1 MRRTQLMGVAVLLLL
16 VMVFLAVGREA
27 ETMNSLPR
35 PELGQSSKKFDLH
48 ATLIWNGEE
57 YRYPITLRVQPEQVQ
72 KSEKEQLLAG
82 IQERIKAPLLDGN
95 PAMDQISAPLKLLRQ
110 DPKTGVSIR
119 WNSSKEEIVDSQGN
133 IWTLGLTQRTPV
145 TLTAS
150 VTVGEEEHH
159 WEFDL
164 LVLPPTSPDLKKRNV
179 TKQQEQELE
188 HLLQQIVTGLERN
201 SSGDSL
207 ILPATLPG
215 DVTMQWH
222 KPTSSPGVLLL
233 IPLLVWLWS
242 AQRKREHS
250 RKLQLR
256 KQGLLTDYYNL
267 LDQLVLLLNAGL
279 VVQSALTKITQ
290 DYETH
295 RGPGRTRLL
304 YEELSELQQRIRFTK
319 TSLESELQQLGK
331 STELLELNRFAA
343 ILSDHLH
350 RGSSLVEKL
359 EAEQRLLWFQ
369 RKKVAEERGKLAD
382 TKLVV
387 PMMLQLLAVIL
398 ISIAPVLMELD

>member
-1 MRRTQLMGVAVLLLL
+1 MRRTQSMGIAVLLLL
-16 VMVFLAVGREA
+16 VMVFLAFGREA

-82 IQERIKAPLLDGN
+82 IQERIKAPFLDGN

-133 IWTLGLTQRTPV
+133 VWTLGLTQRTPV

-164 LVLPPTSPDLKKRNV
+164 LVLPPTSPDLIKRNV

-188 HLLQQIVTGLERN
+188 HLLQQVVKGLEGN

-215 DVTMQWH
+215 DVTLQWN
-222 KPTSSPGVLLL
+222 KPTSSPVVLLL
-233 IPLLVWLWS
+233 IPLLVWIWS

-250 RKLQLR
+250 RKRQRR
-256 KQGLLTDYYNL
+256 KQGLLTDYYDL

-290 DYETH
+290 DYEIH
-295 RGPGRTRLL
+295 RGTGRTRLL

-331 STELLELNRFAA
+331 NTELLELNRFAA

-382 TKLVV
+382 TKLVI

>member
-1 MRRTQLMGVAVLLLL
+1 MRKKQTVGIAVLILF
-16 VMVFLAVGREA
+16 VVVFLALGREA
-27 ETMNSLPR
+27 ETLNSLTR
-35 PELGQSSKKFDLH
+35 PELGQSAKKFDLQ
-48 ATLIWNGEE
+48 ATLTWNGQE
-57 YRYPITLRVQPEQVQ
+57 YRYPITLRIQPEQVE
-72 KSEKEQLLAG
+72 KSEEEQLLEG
-82 IQERIKAPLLDGN
+82 IQDRIQAPFLDGN
-95 PAMDQISAPLKLLRQ
+95 AAMDQISGPLNLLHQ

-133 IWTLGLTQRTPV
+133 VWTLGLTQSTPV

-150 VTVGEEEHH
+150 VALGEEEHH

-164 LVLPPTSPDLKKRNV
+164 LVLPPTEPDLEKRTV

-188 HLLQQIVTGLERN
+188 HLLQQIVQGLERN
-201 SSGDSL
+201 SSGDTL
-207 ILPATLPG
+207 ILPASLPG
-215 DVTMQWH
+215 DVTMQWN
-222 KPTSSPGVLLL
+222 KPTPSPGVLLL
-233 IPLLVWLWS
+233 IPLFVWLWY
-242 AQRKREHS
+242 AQRHKDHS
-250 RKLQLR
+250 RKLQRR

-295 RGPGRTRLL
+295 RGPGRTRPL
-304 YEELSELQQRIRFTK
+304 YEELSELKQRIHFTR

-331 STELLELNRFAA
+331 NTELLELNRFAA
-343 ILSDHLH
+343 ILSDHLQ